1 MYCAFILAAIT
12 HLRLERKGSVW
23 LGDHFFT
30 SVRFFVSWY
39 VSIFTENSDMEF
51 GHGDMDERNHLCSEI
66 RRLSMW
72 MS

>member
-12 HLRLERKGSVW
+12 PLRLERKGSVC

-30 SVRFFVSWY
+30 PCRLVSWY
-39 VSIFTENSDMEF
+39 VSIFTEKADMEF
-51 GHGDMDERNHLCSEI
+51 GHGDMDERNHLCSEM